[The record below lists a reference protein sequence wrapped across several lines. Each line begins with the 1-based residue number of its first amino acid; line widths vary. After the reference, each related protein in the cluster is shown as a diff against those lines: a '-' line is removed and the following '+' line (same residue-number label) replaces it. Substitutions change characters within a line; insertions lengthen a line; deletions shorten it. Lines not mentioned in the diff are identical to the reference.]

1 MGVYGFKM
9 PLERTHE
16 NNHLT
21 TKQQQKDM
29 SGRRSISNVFTVTTL
44 VDGVDGESAPYYFQE
59 WFAWSNDSSTQSVTT
74 PPSISGGWQTSIP
87 SQSGLAYLWR
97 KSIRNVWNESTRSY
111 TQETAQYFRMSGT
124 NGTSIHIKGH
134 VSTVQ
139 NLPTTHEDGDAYVVD
154 ANGHLYIWSD
164 ESGSWVDIGVFQGE
178 AGKTYYTHIAWATR
192 VLFSDDVVTSVEGFL
207 PTKSPNDKT
216 HMWMGVYID
225 EQSGQDSSNALLY
238 TWSYTKGVD
247 GISVQARYAPTNN
260 NPSESQIHTTWQPG
274 DLYMQTKQSNETNW
288 SSWHRIVGEDGDE
301 TDYKFGISQQK
312 VTDSASTPPTD
323 IRDTDWADAPMA
335 VTTVKPFL
343 WSRVQKKVW
352 NATSQS
358 YDIESTR
365 YIRLTGEDGTSVIA
379 QYAPTNESPTEQQI
393 HDTWMDGDLY
403 MRTKTTGGNWSDWQR
418 IVGESGGETDYSFN
432 ISKEKTSASATTA
445 PSNCYYGI
453 WQDAPISPTST
464 YPYLWMQVQKKDGNG
479 NPVGDASY
487 ARVTGELGVDY
498 EIRCAIDSI
507 KIPKDTTSTSV
518 TTTFNFYYKESGG
531 TPVAYT
537 SYYGIYYRVGTTYT
551 RISIGYN
558 SRASLSDFSIDNT
571 RTAIVVFMF
580 SAQYIGNDPMSQS
593 FLAKLELP
601 IYKDGDNGKGYDIV
615 FSEAWARV
623 DNSNIVTAR
632 LKGRAYKIDGGTYFV
647 LKNTE
652 IRFGYILNDNE
663 TYADTTTDSLGDF
676 DAGTWFDGDDITDY
690 AKNSA
695 NIFAAIIIND
705 SVVFAKYVTIA
716 KQGANGQSIVGPR
729 GKTGRFYY
737 YAQEWSNSSLVSYA
751 VTDAEAPFFFYKN
764 PTTGAENYWVFN
776 PTQNGTYTMQD
787 MGEPSSTNEN
797 WKLMVTDFKFIITEA
812 IFGSYAHFGS
822 AIINGDWMISTNGT
836 IDGVAYNNGSD
847 YTYNGVTK
855 TAYMWF
861 DPINPNENTEH
872 NFIPNYAVDLLT
884 GETYQNKAVVRGVI
898 HATAIYQKYQNDVVQ
913 DETIDPSKGTAI
925 IIPESYIGGNIYLPS
940 ASSYDYI
947 TLTFCKYFPANM
959 VDTIARI
966 CASGDDKINT
976 NTKFEYTNG
985 RVERYCKSFYPAY
998 NLIIKLHSIGG
1009 QWCLDCDESKLQAFY
1024 DENGYQLTVV

>member
-1 MGVYGFKM
+1 
-9 PLERTHE
+9 
-16 NNHLT
+16 
-21 TKQQQKDM
+21 M
-29 SGRRSISNVFTVTTL
+29 SGRRSISSAFTVTTL

-59 WFAWSNDSSTQSVTT
+59 WFAWSNVVSTANVTT
-74 PPSISGGWQTSIP
+74 SPFAEPYSGWQTSIP
-87 SQSGLAYLWR
+87 SQNGLAYLWR
-97 KSIRNVWNESTRSY
+97 KSIRHVWNENTRSY
-111 TQETAQYFRMSGT
+111 TQEAAQYFRMSGT

-134 VSTVQ
+134 VSTTQ
-139 NLPTTHEDGDAYVVD
+139 SLPTTHEDGDAYVVD
-154 ANGHLYIWSD
+154 ANGHLYMWSD
-164 ESGSWVDIGVFQGE
+164 ESGTWVDIGVFQGE
-178 AGKTYYTHIAWATR
+178 AGKTYYTHIAWATN
-192 VLFSDDVVTSVEGFL
+192 VSYNSSGVVTSVDEFTF
-207 PTKSPNDKT
+207 TKSPNDTT
-216 HMWMGVYID
+216 HLWMGVLVN
-225 EQSGQDSSNALLY
+225 ENSGQDPSLATSY

-247 GISVQARYAPTNN
+247 GISVQAQYAPTDN
-260 NPSESQIHTTWQPG
+260 NPTTSQIHTIWQPG

-301 TDYKFGISQQK
+301 TDFRFAISSQK
-312 VTDSASTPPTD
+312 TTNDASTSPSD
-323 IRDTDWADAPMA
+323 IGTNDWADAPVA
-335 VTTVKPFL
+335 ITSSKPYL

-379 QYAPTNESPTEQQI
+379 QYSPDKVTVHTVWQA
-393 HDTWMDGDLY
+393 GDLY
-403 MRTKTTGGNWSDWQR
+403 MRTKPTGGDWSDWHK

-432 ISKEKTSASATTA
+432 ISKEKISGSATTP
-445 PSNCYYGI
+445 PSNCLHDT
-453 WQDAPISPTST
+453 WQNTPIAPTST
-464 YPYLWMQVQKKDGNG
+464 YPYLWMKIQKKDGNG
-479 NPVGDASY
+479 NNVGDASY
-487 ARVTGELGVDY
+487 ARVTGELGIDY

-537 SYYGIYYRVGTTYT
+537 AYYGIYYRIGTTYT

-558 SRASLSDFSIDNT
+558 SRVSLSNFSIDNT

-580 SAQYIGNDPMSQS
+580 SASYIGNDPMSQS
-593 FLAKLELP
+593 YLAKLELP

-623 DNSNIVTAR
+623 DNSNIITAR
-632 LKGRAYKIDGGTYFV
+632 LKGRAYKIDGDTYSV

-652 IRFGYILNDNE
+652 IRYGYILNDSE
-663 TYADTTTDSLGDF
+663 TYGDTTTDSFGDF
-676 DAGTWFDGDDITDY
+676 DTETWFDGDDITDY
-690 AKNSA
+690 AKNSS
-695 NIFAAIIIND
+695 NIFAAIIING

-716 KQGANGQSIVGPR
+716 KQGANGQSIR
-729 GKTGRFYY
+729 GEIGRFYY

-776 PTQNGTYTMQD
+776 PIENGTYTMHD
-787 MGEPSSTNEN
+787 MGEPSNSNEK
-797 WKLMVTDFKFIITEA
+797 WKLMVTEFKFIITEA
-812 IFGSYAHFGS
+812 IFGKYAHFGS

-836 IDGVAYNNGSD
+836 IDGVAKNNGTN
-847 YTYNGVTK
+847 YTYNGETK
-855 TAYMWF
+855 PAYMWF
-861 DPINPNENTEH
+861 DPINPNENTGH
-872 NFIPNYAVDLLT
+872 NFIPNYSVDLLT

-898 HATAIYQKYQNDVVQ
+898 HATAIYQKYQSDITPSDTEIAAATV
-913 DETIDPSKGTAI
+913 DPSKGTAI
-925 IIPESYIGGNIYLPS
+925 IIPESYIGDNIYLPS
-940 ASSYDYI
+940 ASSYNYI

-959 VDTIARI
+959 VATIARI

-976 NTKFEYTNG
+976 NTKFEYTNS

-1009 QWCLDCDESKLQAFY
+1009 QWCLDCDESKLLAFY
-1024 DENGYQLTVV
+1024 DENGNKLTRV